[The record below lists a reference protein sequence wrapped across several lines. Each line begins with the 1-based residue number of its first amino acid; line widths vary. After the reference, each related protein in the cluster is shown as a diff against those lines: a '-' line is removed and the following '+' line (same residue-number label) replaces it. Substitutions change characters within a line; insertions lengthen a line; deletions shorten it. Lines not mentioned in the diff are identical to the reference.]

1 MLTVLE
7 AITKSTEYLQSKGIE
22 SARLNAEMMLAH
34 ILKCKRLQLY
44 LLFDRPLSEEEISV
58 YREFL
63 KRRSMNEPLQYILG
77 TVEFYGL
84 EFLVD
89 KSVLIPRPETE
100 LLVETV
106 IEFCKKRNNVSILD
120 VGTGSGNIAISIAKH
135 IPYAEITAIDSS
147 AEAIKLGKEN
157 EIQNDLKDRII
168 FGVID
173 IFDLNSE
180 LRLKE
185 YDVIV
190 SNPPYISEHE
200 FGTLA
205 PELRVYEP
213 KSALTDYS
221 DGYNFYRR
229 IISCTNSLLKKGG
242 QVFFE
247 LGAGQSEKVKQM
259 LLDKN
264 FSELKIKTDYL
275 NIERVISGVKN

>member
-34 ILKCKRLQLY
+34 ILNCKRLNLY
-44 LLFDRPLSEEEISV
+44 LLFDRPLSEGEISV

-100 LLVETV
+100 ILVETV
-106 IEFCKKRNNVSILD
+106 IESCKNRNNVSVLD

-147 AEAIKLGKEN
+147 TEAIRLAKEN
-157 EIQNDLKDRII
+157 EIKNDLKDTIMFR
-168 FGVID
+168 VID

-180 LRLKE
+180 FQLKE
-185 YDVIV
+185 YDAIV
-190 SNPPYISEHE
+190 SNPPYIPEHE
-200 FGTLA
+200 FETLA

-213 KSALTDYS
+213 KSALTDYA
-221 DGYNFYRR
+221 DGYNFYRK
-229 IISCTNSLLKKGG
+229 IISCTDSLLKTGG

-264 FSELKIKTDYL
+264 FSELKIRTDYL
-275 NIERVISGVKN
+275 NIERVISGVKT